1 MTESINR
8 NLLSF
13 PLKTIT
19 SSLSPAGKNA
29 RLSISIY
36 HRVQEEDDELLG
48 ISASAISFD
57 LHVKHLAEHFNVLP
71 LHEAVQ
77 RLQNR
82 TLPSRAACIT
92 FDDGYAD
99 NEEIALPILQKHGV
113 SATFFVATGFI
124 NGGIM
129 WNDVV
134 IEWMRRA
141 PVDSLDLTEMD
152 LGKHEINTLL
162 QRREALRSLINN
174 LKYLPFEIRKQ
185 KIDQLCSLIP
195 VSLPENLMMTSE
207 QVMNLHRAG
216 MGIGGHTTNHPILAR
231 LTNEAVY
238 SEIAENKE
246 TLEHIIN
253 SPVRLFAYPNGK
265 PNQDY
270 LPDHIE
276 IIKSL
281 GFDAACTTAMG
292 AAKSGC
298 DVYQLPRFT
307 PWANDYLKFIL
318 HMSRNMVRK
327 VNVV

>member
-1 MTESINR
+1 MTEFINR

-48 ISASAISFD
+48 ISANATSFD
-57 LHVKHLAEHFNVLP
+57 LHIKYLAEYFNVLP

-77 RLQNR
+77 RLQNG

-99 NEEIALPILQKHGV
+99 NAEIALPILQKYGV

-134 IEWMRRA
+134 IEWMRRV
-141 PVDSLDLTEMD
+141 PVDSLDLIEMD
-152 LGKHEINTLL
+152 LGKYETNTLS
-162 QRREALRSLINN
+162 QRREALCSLINT

-195 VSLPENLMMTSE
+195 VSLPDNLMMTSE
-207 QVMNLHRAG
+207 QIMKLHRAG

-270 LPDHIE
+270 LPDHLE

-281 GFDAACTTAMG
+281 GFDAACTTAKG
-292 AAKSGC
+292 AAKKGC

-307 PWANDYLKFIL
+307 PWANDYLKFML
-318 HMSRNMVRK
+318 HMSRNMIR
-327 VNVV
+327 NVDVV

>member
-8 NLLSF
+8 SLLSF
-13 PLKTIT
+13 PLKMIT
-19 SSLSPAGKNA
+19 SSLSPSGKNA

-48 ISASAISFD
+48 ISASATSFD
-57 LHVKHLAEHFNVLP
+57 LQVKYFSENFNVLP

-77 RLQNR
+77 RIQNG

-134 IEWMRRA
+134 IEWMRRV
-141 PVDSLDLTEMD
+141 PVDLLDLTKMD
-152 LGKHEINTLL
+152 LGKHEMNTLP
-162 QRREALRSLINN
+162 QRREALFSLINA

-195 VSLPENLMMTSE
+195 VSLPGNLMMTSE
-207 QVMNLHRAG
+207 QVLKLHRAG

-231 LTNEAVY
+231 LTNEAAY

-270 LPDHIE
+270 LSNHIE
-276 IIKSL
+276 IIKGL
-281 GFDAACTTAMG
+281 GFDAACTTTWG
-292 AAKSGC
+292 AAKKGC
-298 DVYQLPRFT
+298 DLYQLPRFT
-307 PWANDYLKFIL
+307 PWVSDYLKFML
-318 HMSRNMVRK
+318 HMSRNMVR
-327 VNVV
+327 NVDVV

>member
-1 MTESINR
+1 MTEFVNN
-8 NLLSF
+8 NLLTF
-13 PLKTIT
+13 PIGMVA
-19 SSLSPAGKNA
+19 SALSPAGKKA
-29 RLSISIY
+29 RLSIVIY
-36 HRVQEEDDELLG
+36 HRVQEEDDELFG
-48 ISASAISFD
+48 IKASASSFD
-57 LHVKHLAEHFNVLP
+57 LQVKYLAEYFNILP

-77 RLQNR
+77 RLQDG

-99 NEEIALPILQKHGV
+99 NAEIALPILQKHGV
-113 SATFFVATGFI
+113 SATFFIATGFI

-134 IEWMRRA
+134 IEWMRRV
-141 PVDSLDLTEMD
+141 PVDSLDLTEMN
-152 LGKHEINTLL
+152 LGKHVIKTLP
-162 QRREALRSLINN
+162 QRREALSSLINT
-174 LKYLPFEIRKQ
+174 LKYSPLEIRKQ

-195 VSLPENLMMTSE
+195 VSLPDHLMMTTE
-207 QVMNLHRAG
+207 QVLKLHRAG
-216 MGIGGHTTNHPILAR
+216 MGIGGHTVNHPILAR

-246 TLEHIIN
+246 TLEQIIN
-253 SPVRLFAYPNGK
+253 APVRLFAYPNGK

-281 GFDAACTTAMG
+281 GFDAACTTAWG
-292 AAKSGC
+292 TAKNGS
-298 DVYQLPRFT
+298 DLYQLPRFT
-307 PWANDYLKFIL
+307 PWTNDYLKFML

-327 VNVV
+327 VDVV